1 MSSQVKIGTA
11 VDHAGAPSPHDSRKP
26 QNPIKL
32 PANSWKYIAK
42 RALSKFSTDG
52 CTDLAAALT
61 YYGVLSLFPAILALV
76 SIVGLLGQ
84 KEETTKVMLDL
95 IGQLGGTKVSEAV
108 AEPVKALAG
117 SSAAGWAFALGL
129 LTALWSASGYVGAF
143 SRAMNRVYG
152 TDEGRP
158 VWKLRPTLLLVTLG
172 AVLLVAAIALM
183 LVISG
188 PLARVIGNVL
198 GVGDAA
204 VIVWNTAKWPVV
216 AILAIALIA
225 VLYYFTPN
233 VRQPKFRWISI
244 GASVALI
251 AMVLASIGFF
261 FYVANF
267 SKYNKTYGSIAGVIV
282 LLLWIWILNL
292 MLLLG
297 AQVDAELERGR
308 QLQAGIKAES
318 QLMLPPRDTTAS
330 AKKREKHMLL
340 VAQGK
345 SMRRRA
351 ALEAGLGSGLE
362 ATAEKRVLWWT
373 VAAGATMVL
382 VSAIRRRRIANTDKP

>member
-11 VDHAGAPSPHDSRKP
+11 VDHAGAPSPQDPRKP

-32 PANSWKYIAK
+32 PANSWKYIGK
-42 RALSKFSTDG
+42 RALSKFGTDG

-76 SIVGLLGQ
+76 SIVGLVGQ

-95 IGQLGGTKVSEAV
+95 IGQLGGTEVSKAV

-117 SSAAGWAFALGL
+117 SSAAGWTFALGL
-129 LTALWSASGYVGAF
+129 ITALWSASGYVGAF

-188 PLARVIGNVL
+188 PLARVIGNAL

-204 VIVWNTAKWPVV
+204 VIVWNSAKWPVV
-216 AILAIALIA
+216 AILAILLIA

-251 AMVLASIGFF
+251 AMVLASVGFF

-345 SMRRRA
+345 SIRRRA
-351 ALEAGLGSGLE
+351 ALEAGLESGLE

-373 VAAGATMVL
+373 AAAGATMVL
-382 VSAIRRRRIANTDKP
+382 ISAIRRRRRASTDKS